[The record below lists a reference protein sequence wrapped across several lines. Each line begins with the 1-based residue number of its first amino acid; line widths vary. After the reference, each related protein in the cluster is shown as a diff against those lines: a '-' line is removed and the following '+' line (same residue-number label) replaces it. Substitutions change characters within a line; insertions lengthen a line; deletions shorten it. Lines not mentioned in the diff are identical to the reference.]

1 MAHRSEIS
9 DDGCVTI
16 RLAIADRT
24 YFDSNA
30 QFLFTCVHVIVHNN
44 CRTQHSTEQFCLSS
58 LLSLRQAPELRF
70 CLSEGK
76 GNLPQRQRLPQ
87 KLENFRLLP
96 RHGQPSRQLLIS
108 CYHTHCHHNTM
119 PSRVLKQTSNDFV
132 NVFAT
137 YRQIRVLHCVQLHRR
152 CQARLSLPHFQS
164 YLEHQCHL
172 SLRCHR

>member
-76 GNLPQRQRLPQ
+76 GNLPQRQRLLQ
-87 KLENFRLLP
+87 KLKKFSAVATPRSAIPAVADLLLSYSLSS
-96 RHGQPSRQLLIS
+96 Q
-108 CYHTHCHHNTM
+108 HHAEQSAKT
-119 PSRVLKQTSNDFV
+119 
-132 NVFAT
+132 NVERF
-137 YRQIRVLHCVQLHRR
+137 C
-152 CQARLSLPHFQS
+152 
-164 YLEHQCHL
+164 
-172 SLRCHR
+172 